1 MRRKNSTYTAFSII
15 EVMVGIFIFSLG
27 LISIYALLVSSLRV
41 SDYNKNA
48 IIAGNLARE
57 QIELVRNMRDTN
69 YKKLQIWKQ
78 LNPVETYSA
87 STQILWD
94 TMSLSGSYYIVENDF
109 DLSAPFTTRFD
120 DITSTFV
127 EWQHVLTDPWM
138 KQYQVCEDLI
148 NWRYVDCP
156 DSIDTSLYKETYF
169 YKYLQVQE
177 AKDIAWNVIP
187 DSFLLISKVI
197 WYKRGY
203 HEFDIKTLITDWRR
217 I

>member
-1 MRRKNSTYTAFSII
+1 
-15 EVMVGIFIFSLG
+15 MVGIFIFSLG